1 MLAKMIYCCLPCKD
15 ELEMDF
21 QNKQVK
27 EIDNMNYKNDEEV
40 DGVLSLFPSI
50 YIREDE
56 RKYIKFSKEFIIN
69 YLSELSQK
77 NFINKYEENSL
88 NLSILEKNELSD
100 TPTIR
105 CEIIRKKSLFKK
117 QVPTLEQLIYPII
130 IPELRI
136 KWDQNFKEFELVRTI
151 NENTHIARSVSTYQL
166 TMIPEREFYEKR
178 TFFFDNG
185 VFYYFC
191 SSIPDHLYPP
201 KKDLVR
207 VTNYLGAL
215 IIKEDNEN
223 FYIDS
228 FNQVDIKMNVPEV
241 LIVMSFPWKMKEFF
255 DGFIELF
262 NK

>member
-77 NFINKYEENSL
+77 NFINKYKENSL
-88 NLSILEKNELSD
+88 NLSILEKNELSN

-191 SSIPDHLYPP
+191 SSIPDYLYPP
-201 KKDLVR
+201 KKEPVR